1 MAGTLIIDDAKNAT
15 AVVMDVTNVAE
26 AALGRAAMAT
36 CTVVDCGG
44 HCRRFIFHLS
54 TTTKISS
61 APRANTMKRA
71 LTLANGKLR
80 RDYL

>member
-1 MAGTLIIDDAKNAT
+1 MMDDAKNAT
-15 AVVMDVTNVAE
+15 AVVMDVTNVAK
-26 AALGRAAMAT
+26 AASGRAAMAT
-36 CTVVDCGG
+36 CTVVDCGEQ
-44 HCRRFIFHLS
+44 CRRFNFHLS

-80 RDYL
+80 RGNWSRF